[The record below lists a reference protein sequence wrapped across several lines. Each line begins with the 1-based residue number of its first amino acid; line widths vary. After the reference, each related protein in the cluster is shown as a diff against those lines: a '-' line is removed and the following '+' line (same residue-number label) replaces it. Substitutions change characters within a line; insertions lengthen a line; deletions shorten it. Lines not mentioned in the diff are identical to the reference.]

1 MKKQKGTKTNKKE
14 LEKVKNQLM
23 RALADY
29 DNLRKRIEREREE
42 FEKIASVKFAVKM
55 LTVFDMI
62 EEAQRH
68 LKDSGIALTLEEFK
82 KILEEEGIEKIQMGQ
97 GDKFDE
103 ACSYYP
109 NTRIVFL
116 IIDTCSQEEMEKWIQ
131 IYSAPHKKVYEEG
144 NATLSDGRFPAGS
157 AYYCVW
163 RAGSELA
170 WEAGSALDRPAL
182 GRSCSGAVVRD
193 VCFGPDR
200 RGNERP
206 GRLVRGDWAARG
218 DLGRLRSR
226 PVRVRSWRR
235 GVGLGA
241 NRPDGA

>member
-29 DNLRKRIEREREE
+29 DNLRKRIEREREG

-103 ACSYYP
+103 EICEAVEVVK
-109 NTRIVFL
+109 NGKDGKIVEVVLTGWKF
-116 IIDTCSQEEMEKWIQ
+116 
-131 IYSAPHKKVYEEG
+131 
-144 NATLSDGRFPAGS
+144 SDGP
-157 AYYCVW
+157 VI
-163 RAGSELA
+163 
-170 WEAGSALDRPAL
+170 RPIKVKVSK
-182 GRSCSGAVVRD
+182 GK
-193 VCFGPDR
+193 
-200 RGNERP
+200 
-206 GRLVRGDWAARG
+206 
-218 DLGRLRSR
+218 
-226 PVRVRSWRR
+226 
-235 GVGLGA
+235 
-241 NRPDGA
+241 

>member
-29 DNLRKRIEREREE
+29 DNLRKRIEREREG

-82 KILEEEGIEKIQMGQ
+82 KILEEEGIEKIKMGQ

-103 ACSYYP
+103 EICEAVEVVK
-109 NTRIVFL
+109 NGKDGKIVEVVLTGWKF
-116 IIDTCSQEEMEKWIQ
+116 
-131 IYSAPHKKVYEEG
+131 
-144 NATLSDGRFPAGS
+144 SDGP
-157 AYYCVW
+157 VI
-163 RAGSELA
+163 
-170 WEAGSALDRPAL
+170 RPIKVKVSK
-182 GRSCSGAVVRD
+182 GK
-193 VCFGPDR
+193 
-200 RGNERP
+200 
-206 GRLVRGDWAARG
+206 
-218 DLGRLRSR
+218 
-226 PVRVRSWRR
+226 
-235 GVGLGA
+235 
-241 NRPDGA
+241 

>member
-42 FEKIASVKFAVKM
+42 FEKIASVKFAAKM

-62 EEAQRH
+62 EEAQKH

-103 ACSYYP
+103 EICEAVEVVK
-109 NTRIVFL
+109 NGKDGKIVEVVLTGWKF
-116 IIDTCSQEEMEKWIQ
+116 
-131 IYSAPHKKVYEEG
+131 
-144 NATLSDGRFPAGS
+144 SDGP
-157 AYYCVW
+157 VI
-163 RAGSELA
+163 
-170 WEAGSALDRPAL
+170 RPIKVKVSK
-182 GRSCSGAVVRD
+182 GK
-193 VCFGPDR
+193 
-200 RGNERP
+200 
-206 GRLVRGDWAARG
+206 
-218 DLGRLRSR
+218 
-226 PVRVRSWRR
+226 
-235 GVGLGA
+235 
-241 NRPDGA
+241 